1 MERKGVKVERERM
14 WEREGVEWGER
25 EGESGEKW
33 EERERVVVG
42 REF

>member
-1 MERKGVKVERERM
+1 MKVERERM

-33 EERERVVVG
+33 KERERVVVG